1 MRILATAI
9 MAALSVSAAIAQDA
23 AVPAP
28 AASDPQ
34 SAAPAP
40 GSVSKTV
47 VVSVEEPA
55 AAPGG
60 DVPVLAVPDDS
71 LIERQ
76 SRIGEDALILE
87 REIEMVNKLNELISR
102 VGFDAALEMWPE
114 MAHRFRSSPMVLESQ
129 IRTVQLARD
138 LEVELAGGPDAV
150 KAAEER
156 AAAEA
161 ASANAGWTGANP
173 YAGAGGTGLM
183 GPVNAPLA
191 PGAVGVDD
199 NGQPIGPDGQ
209 PVETIEAMI
218 DRKVNEQL
226 AMQAAEAP
234 PEPESVS
241 LSYAVSEIFGVN
253 GEMNAIIIAR
263 GDGEDRRVK
272 AFAGDKL
279 PGGEDVI
286 RIGSDGV
293 VIRDAEGA
301 EVTIPVR

>member
-40 GSVSKTV
+40 GSAARTV

-55 AAPGG
+55 ASPGG
-60 DVPVLAVPDDS
+60 DVPVPAVPDDS

-138 LEVELAGGPDAV
+138 LEVELAGGADAV

-161 ASANAGWTGANP
+161 ANAGASP

-226 AMQAAEAP
+226 AAQAAEAP